1 MQPLLFLLLFYT
13 YTQMSQVCIVR
24 EITQYHF
31 TDWPDFGVP
40 EDASSMLKFVRR
52 VRSATSP
59 THGPVII
66 HCSAGVGR
74 TGTFVAIDVMLQK
87 MAAKESLNVP
97 EFVCRMRAQRAYMI
111 QTSVR
116 EYITIYSAAKNSD
129 FVLIGIRIFEHE
141 NYL

>member
-1 MQPLLFLLLFYT
+1 
-13 YTQMSQVCIVR
+13 MSQVCIVR

-52 VRSATSP
+52 VRGATSP
-59 THGPVII
+59 THGPVVI

-74 TGTFVAIDVMLQK
+74 TGTFIAIDVMLQK
-87 MAAKESLNVP
+87 MAAKESLNVQ

-116 EYITIYSAAKNSD
+116 DYVSYSKHLLVASIIILNHRISLNYP
-129 FVLIGIRIFEHE
+129 FVFNR
-141 NYL
+141 

>member
-1 MQPLLFLLLFYT
+1 
-13 YTQMSQVCIVR
+13 MSQVCIVR

-40 EDASSMLKFVRR
+40 EDASSMLKFVRC
-52 VRSATSP
+52 VRRATSP
-59 THGPVII
+59 THGPVVI

-74 TGTFVAIDVMLQK
+74 TGTFIAIDVMLQK
-87 MAAKESLNVP
+87 MAAKESLNVQ

-116 EYITIYSAAKNSD
+116 LRITSCYTITIVEKYTLINECTHVGGD
-129 FVLIGIRIFEHE
+129 FQLVQT
-141 NYL
+141 Y

>member
-1 MQPLLFLLLFYT
+1 MHA
-13 YTQMSQVCIVR
+13 QMSQVCIVR

-59 THGPVII
+59 THGPVVI

-74 TGTFVAIDVMLQK
+74 TGTFIAIDVMLQK
-87 MAAKESLNVP
+87 MAAKESLNVQ
-97 EFVCRMRAQRAYMI
+97 EFVCRMRAQRAFMI

-116 EYITIYSAAKNSD
+116 ESCHIKCT
-129 FVLIGIRIFEHE
+129 FVGGGGGFL
-141 NYL
+141 LD

>member
-1 MQPLLFLLLFYT
+1 
-13 YTQMSQVCIVR
+13 MSQVCVVR

-40 EDASSMLKFVRR
+40 LDASSMLKFVRQ

-59 THGPVII
+59 THGPIMV

-74 TGTFVAIDVMLQK
+74 TGTFIAIDVMLQK
-87 MAAKESLNVP
+87 MAAKENLNVP
-97 EFVCRMRAQRAYMI
+97 EFVCRMRAQRAFMI

-116 EYITIYSAAKNSD
+116 LLHTHTHTQYYMHIYSPVEVQTVCFQISHHD
-129 FVLIGIRIFEHE
+129 RGHISHTF
-141 NYL
+141 

>member
-1 MQPLLFLLLFYT
+1 MIIILHIPPT
-13 YTQMSQVCIVR
+13 HTQMSQVGIVR

-52 VRSATSP
+52 VRRATSP
-59 THGPVII
+59 THGPVVI

-74 TGTFVAIDVMLQK
+74 TGTFIAIDVMLQK
-87 MAAKESLNVP
+87 MSAKESLNVQ

-116 EYITIYSAAKNSD
+116 EWVSWHNKLFCTC
-129 FVLIGIRIFEHE
+129 V
-141 NYL
+141 YL

>member
-1 MQPLLFLLLFYT
+1 MIIILHILPT
-13 YTQMSQVCIVR
+13 HTQMSQVGIVR

-52 VRSATSP
+52 VRRATSP
-59 THGPVII
+59 THGPVVI

-74 TGTFVAIDVMLQK
+74 TGTFIAIDVMLQK
-87 MAAKESLNVP
+87 MSAKESLNVQ

-111 QTSVR
+111 QTSVSR
-116 EYITIYSAAKNSD
+116 LDNLA
-129 FVLIGIRIFEHE
+129 
-141 NYL
+141 